1 MKKTVWWAIALGLIW
16 LVGWGPALASGDPAA
31 QWAQLQ
37 QKLTKV
43 RFCQNDSCFYRRVE
57 ARLQTPAETGG
68 TYQGT
73 ITAIIDR
80 PAATLDTAE
89 YRFTW
94 DGERWVLTGGEEYTD
109 VADYFF
115 QGDRY
120 EIFSVHG
127 THSYQGD
134 IATARQNRSLKSGYL
149 TLYFDVLDQG
159 RERPA
164 KGETSMR

>member
-1 MKKTVWWAIALGLIW
+1 MGKWRRWAIALV
-16 LVGWGPALASGDPAA
+16 LVWWVGMGPVWADGDPAG

-37 QKLTKV
+37 AKMAKV

-57 ARLQTPAETGG
+57 GQLQTPAQTGDP
-68 TYQGT
+68 YRGT

-94 DGERWVLTGGEEYTD
+94 DGAHWVLTGGEEYTD

-115 QGDRY
+115 KGDRY

-134 IATARQNRSLKSGYL
+134 IYSARQNRSLKSGYL
-149 TLYFDVLDQG
+149 TLYFDVLAQG
-159 RERPA
+159 QPA
-164 KGETSMR
+164 KG